1 MSTGF
6 KQRLVQTWTTVLM
19 LYTTGQ
25 RNGWRHILLHTFT
38 CLFISLAIS
47 SLLFI
52 TLQAVRIELWLS
64 CLIAAGFSLLM
75 TVALCFSK
83 NLRCFILLLLISCS
97 MQQGR
102 AVLLTT
108 GAGLV
113 MCLSV
118 RNTFRN
124 LCAVSQSIVCN
135 LKKKKDLLDNTPIMD
150 YIRMIQRVKK
160 LLKMVSDFGLV
171 KFEAN
176 LDVSYWIESGVLRA
190 KLQQAEKELQ
200 DKTDRAQAVFDL
212 VIFVIKMVCPVLGII
227 FLVVLAALFLRKYLR
242 NKRYKN
248 TYITSKFV
256 EYDEQQKAK
265 GKPHVLPLTKKEAS
279 NYLSIPSV
287 KIRLKECL
295 PVALFFIP
303 VGSYIFCWLLLIGLD
318 WLLYWIILVI
328 NKQLMSVKP
337 FYIPLRV
344 NVYKSEKIL
353 FLDVGEESNSADF
366 SYSVNVFERDCVP
379 EPTLL
384 LSQSV
389 VPLSVIISVLLILG
403 LLTSKLE
410 QVKLL
415 ASEQFFTETT
425 EKRVK
430 HLHAKILRKRSKE
443 KFPALVLMKN
453 VKFWFPILDFCG
465 RSEDLPLHS
474 RTQTD
479 EH

>member
-1 MSTGF
+1 IP
-6 KQRLVQTWTTVLM
+6 
-19 LYTTGQ
+19 

-124 LCAVSQSIVCN
+124 LCAVSQMCN

-328 NKQLMSVKP
+328 NKQLMSFPGNSVLKCC
-337 FYIPLRV
+337 FYHQ
-344 NVYKSEKIL
+344 KSEKIL

-443 KFPALVLMKN
+443 KFPALV
-453 VKFWFPILDFCG
+453 KFWFPILDFCG